1 MTKLLDATG
10 LQCPLPVLRA
20 TKALREIAGGEE
32 LEVTATDPAAVKDFE
47 AFCEATGHVLV
58 AWRNDRGVFSF
69 RIRKAP

>member
-20 TKALREIAGGEE
+20 IKALREIAGGEI

-47 AFCEATGHVLV
+47 AFCETAGHVLV
-58 AWRNDRGVFSF
+58 AWREDRDVFSF
-69 RIRKAP
+69 QIRKAP